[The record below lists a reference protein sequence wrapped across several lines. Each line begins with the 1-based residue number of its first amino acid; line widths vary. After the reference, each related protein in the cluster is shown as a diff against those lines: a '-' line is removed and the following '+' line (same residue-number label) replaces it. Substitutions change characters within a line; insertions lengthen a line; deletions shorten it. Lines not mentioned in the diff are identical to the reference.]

1 MVKQFRFR
9 LALLASLI
17 AGATVLAACGGGAS
31 PTPTATAEPAAK
43 TTSVDLMDF
52 PDVVPLTEPLE
63 APSEV
68 PEELKIIWEVWA
80 LLTRE
85 HVDRSKMEP
94 EKFAEDAVRGM
105 LRALNDSHT
114 HYVSP
119 EVFDIENTDI
129 LGKFEGIGANVQM
142 RPDGKLVIV
151 SPLEGSP
158 AQAAG
163 IRPGDII
170 LEVDG
175 VTVEGMGLLEAVAII
190 RGPRGSQVALLLKHI
205 GAIDPV
211 TVLVTRDVIPLTS
224 VYLRSDPGDKIA
236 HIRLTT
242 FYDDTAEI
250 LKRTVKEA
258 MDAGA
263 EALILDVRDN
273 PGGLLNSVVDVVSD
287 FLEEGLILY
296 QVDGK
301 GERRNLHAD
310 KGGVATDILLVVLAN
325 GRSASASEIV
335 VGALQDHQRA
345 TVIGATTFGKG
356 SVNTLRRLS
365 NDGGLY
371 LTISRWFTPSGRMI
385 EGNGLEPDIEVVSR
399 DPQKADTMQLER
411 AIEFLESQLGISASA
426 SGT

>member
-1 MVKQFRFR
+1 MVNQFRIR
-9 LALLASLI
+9 LALLAALLV
-17 AGATVLAACGGGAS
+17 GAMVLAACGGDDS
-31 PTPTATAEPAAK
+31 PTPTTEAEPAAK

-52 PDVVPLTEPLE
+52 PDVVPLTEPLV

-85 HVDRSKMEP
+85 HVDRSKLDP

-105 LRALNDSHT
+105 LRALNDTHT
-114 HYVSP
+114 HYVRP

-129 LGKFEGIGANVQM
+129 LGRFEGIGANVQM
-142 RPDGKLVIV
+142 RPDGTLLIV

-158 AQAAG
+158 AQTAG

-175 VTVEGMGLLEAVAII
+175 VSVEGMGLLEAVAII

-211 TVLVTRDVIPLTS
+211 TVLVTRDVIPLIS

-242 FYDDTAEI
+242 FYDDTAEV
-250 LKRTVKEA
+250 LVKTMKEA

-273 PGGLLNSVVDVVSD
+273 PGGLLNTVVDVVSE

-310 KGGVATDILLVVLAN
+310 KGGVATDIPMVVLAN

-385 EGNGLEPDIEVVSR
+385 EGSGLEPDIEVVSR
-399 DPQKADTMQLER
+399 DPQKADTMQLEK
-411 AIEFLESQLGISASA
+411 AIEVLESQLGISASA